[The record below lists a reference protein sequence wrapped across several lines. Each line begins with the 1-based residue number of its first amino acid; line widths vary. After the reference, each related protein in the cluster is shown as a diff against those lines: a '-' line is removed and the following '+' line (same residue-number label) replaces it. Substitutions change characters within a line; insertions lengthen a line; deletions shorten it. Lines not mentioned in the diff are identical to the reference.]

1 MYHYVQKFEKERFC
15 VAAYKQNMWQTNK
28 LQSLLHFLLSH
39 FLLTLCGIA
48 LSISLFQGTVMQ
60 NFGDCTLKQLCCVID
75 LYNLLVAVTQS
86 ETCYDVTDMFS
97 QLKMI

>member
-1 MYHYVQKFEKERFC
+1 
-15 VAAYKQNMWQTNK
+15 
-28 LQSLLHFLLSH
+28 
-39 FLLTLCGIA
+39 
-48 LSISLFQGTVMQ
+48 MQ